1 MAYQLVYT
9 SAAKLLD
16 AGRSGFGT
24 VARSKPISSLV
35 VSAIERASQFANLRG
50 LDRSRAI
57 HVHRRIT
64 AGSSRFHVLSRIVD
78 AGVDYTGRTNHIAHH
93 LVVTQEEANKAAS
106 RGVTP
111 ADVLRQFPWL
121 DRWEGSARYFD
132 STEDIPLDVFRA
144 DGKNGRAQYWAT
156 VTGNPAHARL
166 LSWDASPRTGVLIV
180 PEGANPLSLMA
191 EALAECGAQSWS
203 HSFTT
208 SLETTDELADL
219 DWIVSAPH
227 SYPDIQPRCGTR
239 TLWDLS
245 APATLP
251 VPPAPSLP
259 APHLAAERKLPGQ
272 IAHTVLPRPSGV
284 QPRGAVLEPVKV
296 RSFHSESEEEDVY
309 RASSRARKSKNKHP
323 LLLAG
328 ACVAL
333 VATLVIAVLLV
344 KKQKVRENEAPIA
357 QVPDEKQEA
366 IKRLTRDGELSEKG
380 AEEIV
385 NALERPKDSEEYANF
400 INNFLPR
407 IRQNQKINSIGDL
420 KLLDHPVN
428 EISKNPECLNELIK
442 AKNEIAAFWKNDSVN
457 QDLLARFK
465 KIEEIKSH
473 LDKSVDPDFYPRFD
487 KTHAK
492 SFRVKL
498 MIYELEKLFNVSN
511 AEVIKNSLG
520 SVKNTEFKNDVIT
533 LSKDLIKPPDKR
545 RELIMKAIDELAAEE
560 KIIGKSVASA
570 PNESKNPSNDKNLK
584 PSKPQPAKK
593 TIDVSGLKQWEITL
607 LKDVKELSEVQSR
620 ILQKVLATDSGKD
633 TPLKFLGIIVDGKA
647 VENLS
652 EDPTKTFYQDNWRP
666 TLKVIK
672 DGKIEVIKKWK
683 QIEINLKYN
692 SKTYYHFI
700 VVSNPES
707 KDKKQP
713 VIPQELRFEII
724 ERSPDVVIISGESV
738 ESLMG
743 NKFTPGLFKF
753 KHGEN
758 LIAAQYLNSI
768 GEPMLTDNGFFI
780 QRIPEVKRAL
790 ILGDEYC
797 LNLSQ
802 SLKDWDKE
810 SNKDEKRIM
819 REKTFDLLKES
830 IGHSYVLKENEKFNR
845 KILDDPEEVKKLANN
860 FSVTNAAKDNILK
873 EIGNSKINEVYDLV
887 MKGIK
892 IYKGA
897 EVFDTWEKMEDL
909 DKGDVTKINSIRDF
923 MDRSK
928 KPIPRDNYKKY
939 LSDKLTQITVETE
952 YRLLFTAKLKEN

>member
-64 AGSSRFHVLSRIVD
+64 AGSSRFHILSRIVD

-156 VTGNPAHARL
+156 VTGNPSHARL

-203 HSFTT
+203 RSFTT

-296 RSFHSESEEEDVY
+296 RSFQSESEEEDVY

-333 VATLVIAVLLV
+333 VATLVIAVILV

-366 IKRLTRDGELSEKG
+366 IKWLTRGGELSKKG

-407 IRQNQKINSIGDL
+407 IKTIQKITSINDL
-420 KLLDHPVN
+420 ELFDHPVN

-442 AKNEIAAFWKNDSVN
+442 AKNEIAAFRENDSVD
-457 QDLLARFK
+457 QDLLARLK

-492 SFRVKL
+492 SFRDKL
-498 MIYELEKLFNVSN
+498 MIYELEKLFNCGKI
-511 AEVIKNSLG
+511 EFIKNSLK
-520 SVKNTEFKNDVIT
+520 SVKNTKFKNDVLT
-533 LSKDLIKPPDKR
+533 FEKDATKPTDDTTELIK
-545 RELIMKAIDELAAEE
+545 LAIDELADEE
-560 KIIGKSVASA
+560 IKIEKSVASA
-570 PNESKNPSNDKNLK
+570 PNESNKTSNDKNQK
-584 PSKPQPAKK
+584 PSKPESAKK
-593 TIDVSGLKQWEITL
+593 TLNTEGLELFEITL
-607 LKDVKELSEVQSR
+607 LKNVGGSGVQSG
-620 ILQKVLATDSGKD
+620 ILQKVLATDPGAKL
-633 TPLKFLGIIVDGKA
+633 PMELLEVKVDGKA
-647 VENLS
+647 VKQLS
-652 EDPTKTFYQDNWRP
+652 KNSEHEYYKDSYVHHSLEVF
-666 TLKVIK
+666 K
-672 DGKIEVIKKWK
+672 DGKIKVANEEWK
-683 QIEINLKYN
+683 TIEINLNHEGKN
-692 SKTYYHFI
+692 FHHWI
-700 VVSNPES
+700 VVSNSEC
-707 KDKKQP
+707 KDEKS
-713 VIPQELRFEII
+713 VINDEFGLQFEII
-724 ERSPDVVIISGESV
+724 KINEDSIKIGGSAGTLLNLIGKEKLKFYHGSKFLEVGHLESDGEPSFDGENWIISRRSIEAPKIILV
-738 ESLMG
+738 DEDA
-743 NKFTPGLFKF
+743 
-753 KHGEN
+753 N
-758 LIAAQYLNSI
+758 LLLEEI
-768 GEPMLTDNGFFI
+768 
-780 QRIPEVKRAL
+780 K
-790 ILGDEYC
+790 
-797 LNLSQ
+797 NLKNADIKEAEKLQ
-802 SLKDWDKE
+802 EKVFEMLKDSLGKYHFKQGKHTSDDL
-810 SNKDEKRIM
+810 KDSQRVEEIAKLF
-819 REKTFDLLKES
+819 ELDAKVKAEDL
-830 IGHSYVLKENEKFNR
+830 I
-845 KILDDPEEVKKLANN
+845 
-860 FSVTNAAKDNILK
+860 K
-873 EIGNSKINEVYDLV
+873 EIGNKKMKESYNTIMQYQRETSGVINNWDKI
-887 MKGIK
+887 I
-892 IYKGA
+892 
-897 EVFDTWEKMEDL
+897 
-909 DKGDVTKINSIRDF
+909 DKNTTRDSVIASINKFITLT
-923 MDRSK
+923 K
-928 KPIPRDNYKKY
+928 KPIERKSYDSFLAGALN
-939 LSDKLTQITVETE
+939 QIKVQTE
-952 YRLLFTAKLKEN
+952 YRVLFTAKLKEN

>member
-156 VTGNPAHARL
+156 VTGNPSHARL

-180 PEGANPLSLMA
+180 PVGANPLSLMA

-203 HSFTT
+203 RSFTT

-296 RSFHSESEEEDVY
+296 RSFQSESEEEDVY

-333 VATLVIAVLLV
+333 VATLVIAVMLV
-344 KKQKVRENEAPIA
+344 KKQKVRENEAPIS

-366 IKRLTRDGELSEKG
+366 IKKLTDGEELTKKG

-407 IRQNQKINSIGDL
+407 IRQNQKITSIDDL
-420 KLLDHPVN
+420 KIFFDHPVN

-457 QDLLARFK
+457 QDLLARFE

-473 LDKSVDPDFYPRFD
+473 LDKSVDPDFYPQFD
-487 KTHAK
+487 ETHAE

-498 MIYELEKLFNVSN
+498 MIYELGKLFKSGNI
-511 AEVIKNSLG
+511 EFIKNSLK

-560 KIIGKSVASA
+560 KIIEKSVASA

-584 PSKPQPAKK
+584 PSKPQPVKK
-593 TIDVSGLKQWEITL
+593 TTNTEGLELFEITL
-607 LKDVKELSEVQSR
+607 LNNVGESGVQSG
-620 ILQKVLATDSGKD
+620 ILQKVLAADPGAKL
-633 TPLKFLGIIVDGKA
+633 PMELLEVKVDGKA
-647 VENLS
+647 VKQLSKSNEHGNYKDTYAHHNL
-652 EDPTKTFYQDNWRP
+652 EVF
-666 TLKVIK
+666 K
-672 DGKIEVIKKWK
+672 DGKIKVTNKEWK
-683 QIEINLKYN
+683 TIEINLNHEGKN
-692 SKTYYHFI
+692 FHHWI
-700 VVSNPES
+700 VVSNSEC
-707 KDKKQP
+707 KDEKS
-713 VIPQELRFEII
+713 VINDKFGLQFEII
-724 ERSPDVVIISGESV
+724 KINEDSIKIGGSAGKLLNLIGKEKLKFYHLEKFLEAGHLESNGEPSFDGENWIISRRSIESPKIILV
-738 ESLMG
+738 DEDANRL
-743 NKFTPGLFKF
+743 LEEI
-753 KHGEN
+753 EN
-758 LIAAQYLNSI
+758 LKNADKKESEKLQ
-768 GEPMLTDNGFFI
+768 EKVFEM
-780 QRIPEVKRAL
+780 
-790 ILGDEYC
+790 
-797 LNLSQ
+797 
-802 SLKDWDKE
+802 LKDSLGKYHFKQGKHTSDDL
-810 SNKDEKRIM
+810 KDSQRVEEIAKLF
-819 REKTFDLLKES
+819 ELDAKVKPEDL
-830 IGHSYVLKENEKFNR
+830 I
-845 KILDDPEEVKKLANN
+845 
-860 FSVTNAAKDNILK
+860 K
-873 EIGNSKINEVYDLV
+873 EIGNKKMKESYNTIMQSQRETSGIINNWDKVIDKKNTTRDSV
-887 MKGIK
+887 IASIK
-892 IYKGA
+892 KFI
-897 EVFDTWEKMEDL
+897 TL
-909 DKGDVTKINSIRDF
+909 T
-923 MDRSK
+923 K
-928 KPIPRDNYKKY
+928 KPIERKSYDIFLAGALN
-939 LSDKLTQITVETE
+939 QIKVKTE